1 MKFPGIKILD
11 RYIIRKFIG
20 TFVFAIALLIIVI
33 VIFDTVEKLDYFIEK
48 KAPLS
53 GVIFQYFANLIPF
66 FINQFSGLFV
76 FIAVI
81 FFTSKL
87 AYQTEIVA
95 MLSGGMSFR
104 RLMWPYFISA
114 SAIMVVGLFLGLFVI
129 PGANAKRIAF
139 ENQYVRRST
148 KFVIEEDIFRQLSPG
163 TFLYIRG
170 FDGNN
175 NEARYLAIEKYEGS
189 RIVAML
195 EAGNQVKF
203 DRESMRWSASQY
215 ITRNFDDN
223 DVEDFKTHTRLDT
236 ALNITYEELGGVV
249 DLAKTMNIIDLNKLI
264 RQQRVKGSDMLSHLE
279 VERAQRF
286 SYPFSILILTLIGV
300 SLSSRKVRGG
310 MGIHLGVGIALCFS
324 YILIAKFVE
333 EFAKGGVMPPVI
345 AVWIPNIIYTAIAL
359 YLYKKAPK

>member
-20 TFVFAIALLIIVI
+20 TFVFAIALLIVVI
-33 VIFDTVEKLDYFIEK
+33 VIFDTVEKLDGFIEK
-48 KAPLS
+48 KAPLTA
-53 GVIFQYFANLIPF
+53 VLFQYFANFIPF

-95 MLSGGMSFR
+95 MLSGGMSFL

-114 SAIMVVGLFLGLFVI
+114 FVIMVVTLLLNLFVI
-129 PGANAKRIAF
+129 PVANTKRIDF
-139 ENQYVRRST
+139 ENKYVARST
-148 KFVIEEDIFRQLSPG
+148 KFIVDQNLFRQLSPG
-163 TFLYIRG
+163 TFVYIRN
-170 FDGNN
+170 FNAN
-175 NEARYLAIEKYEGS
+175 TNEAQHLSIEKYEGS
-189 RIVAML
+189 RIVEVL
-195 EAGNQVKF
+195 EAGTRVKF
-203 DRESMRWSASQY
+203 DRESMRWSAERY
-215 ITRNFDDN
+215 IIRTFDEN
-223 DVEDFKTHTRLDT
+223 DVENFQTHTKLDT
-236 ALNITYEELGGVV
+236 ALNISYEEMGGLI
-249 DLAKTMNIIDLNKLI
+249 DLARTMNIVDLNKLI
-264 RQQRVKGSDMLSHLE
+264 RQQREKGSDMLPVLE
-279 VERAQRF
+279 VERTQRF

-310 MGIHLGVGIALCFS
+310 TGLHLGVGIGLCFS

-345 AVWIPNIIYTAIAL
+345 AVWIPNMLFAAIAL